1 VKLSDQTGAIAASWY
16 VDTCGY
22 ATIQIIIWTGVGGA
36 ADRSAVIAVTTEALA
51 GRGGMPGLLWS
62 NAWLTEALDPGADSP
77 DEASFADTIPLTKI
91 RPAYYSPDD
100 KMRGRLRQVVVPG
113 DRAA

>member
-1 VKLSDQTGAIAASWY
+1 M
-16 VDTCGY
+16 
-22 ATIQIIIWTGVGGA
+22 
-36 ADRSAVIAVTTEALA
+36 AVTTEALA

-62 NAWLTEALDPGADSP
+62 NTWLTEALTPGVDSP

-91 RPAYYSPDD
+91 RPAYYSPGD
-100 KMRGRLRQVVVPG
+100 KMRGRLRQVIAAG